1 MTPAITLPQLPDP
14 STVSMALF
22 FLLTGMAVPTR
33 YGIERLNGFGRA
45 MVSRL
50 PYQPPPGKDE
60 ETALQ
65 EAVDED

>member
-1 MTPAITLPQLPDP
+1 MTPGITLPQPPDP
-14 STVSMALF
+14 ATVSLAMF
-22 FLLTGMAVPTR
+22 FLLVGLAVPTR
-33 YGIERLNGFGRA
+33 YGIERVNGFGRA